1 MSALEN
7 VLNELKKISYLRGA
21 EALLSWDQETYMP
34 EGAGDARSNQIAHIS
49 TLLHNTLVGETMSKN
64 LGELVDLGSGK
75 IRDESLPAREQR
87 RLKEIWRDYHHA
99 AALPSEFV
107 EEVSKHASR
116 SQQLW
121 VKARQANDFSMFQPS
136 LEKTVEYKHR
146 EIEYLGKLDTP
157 YDTLLDEFEPHMT
170 SAKVTELFS
179 EIRSRLVPLIQDITA
194 VKDRVDNSILKKDYP
209 IEQQWDFGMS
219 MLKAM
224 GFDMVYGRQDKSAH
238 PFTTSTHP
246 TDVRVTTRLM
256 ANDLK
261 SALLSTL
268 HEGGHG
274 LYEQGLPGEEA
285 DNPFGEAISLG
296 IHESQSRLW
305 ENLVG
310 LSRPF
315 WAFAYPKLQEYFPES
330 LTNVPEDDFYKAMNK
345 VEPSLIR
352 VEADEATYNL
362 HIMVRYEI
370 EKLLINENYPVA
382 KLPELWNDKMEE
394 YLGIRPD
401 KDANGVLQDVHWSF
415 GAIGYFPTYTLG
427 NLYSAM
433 WFNQAQQEI
442 RDLNGK
448 MAQGDLLPL
457 RDWLR
462 EKIHR
467 HGRSKTAD
475 ELVREITGE
484 ELSAKPFLDY
494 LEKKYQGIYG
504 L

>member
-7 VLNELKKISYLRGA
+7 VLQELKKISYLRGT

-34 EGAGDARSNQIAHIS
+34 DGAGVARSDQIAYIS
-49 TLLHNTLVGETMSKN
+49 TLMHNIRVGDIMSKN
-64 LGELVDLGSGK
+64 LGELVHLDTGE
-75 IRDESLPAREQR
+75 IRETSLPDREQR

-107 EEVSKHASR
+107 EEVSKHASQ

-121 VKARQANDFSMFQPS
+121 VKARKANDFSMFQPS

-146 EIEYLGKLDTP
+146 EIGYLGALDTP
-157 YDTLLDEFEPHMT
+157 YDTLLDQFEPHMT
-170 SAKVTELFS
+170 SAKVTELFD
-179 EIRSRLVPLIQDITA
+179 EIRARLVPLIRDIQQ
-194 VKDRVDNSILKKDYP
+194 VKGRVDNTILKKTYP
-209 IEQQWDFGMS
+209 VAQQWDFGVD
-219 MLKAM
+219 MLKVM
-224 GFDMVYGRQDKSAH
+224 GFDLNFGRQDKSAH

-246 TDVRVTTRLM
+246 TDVRVTTRLFE
-256 ANDLK
+256 NDLK

-274 LYEQGLPGEEA
+274 LYEQGLPVDEA
-285 DNPFGEAISLG
+285 ANPFGEAISLG

-315 WAFAYPKLQEYFPES
+315 WTFAYPKLQGYFPEQLNGVS
-330 LTNVPEDDFYKAMNK
+330 EENFYRAMNC
-345 VEPSLIR
+345 VQPSLIR

-370 EKLLINENYPVA
+370 EKLIINENYPVS

-394 YLGIRPD
+394 YLGVRPD

-415 GAIGYFPTYTLG
+415 GAMGYFPTYSLG

-433 WFNQAQQEI
+433 WYNQAKLEI
-442 RDLNGK
+442 GGLDEK
-448 MAQGDLLPL
+448 IATGDLQPL
-457 RDWLR
+457 REWLR

-467 HGRSKTAD
+467 HGRSITAR
-475 ELVREITGE
+475 ELVKAVTGK

-494 LEKKYQGIYG
+494 LDEKYRGIYE